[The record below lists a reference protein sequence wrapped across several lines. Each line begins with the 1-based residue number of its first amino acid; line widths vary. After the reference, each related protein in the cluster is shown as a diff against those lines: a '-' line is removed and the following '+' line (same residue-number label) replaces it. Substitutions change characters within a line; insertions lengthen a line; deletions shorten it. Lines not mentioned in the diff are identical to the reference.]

1 MWIHIILGSVWLHRD
16 HGATGDQ
23 QTRLRLFQA
32 RQRGQR
38 ARRCEGGEVKFEPS
52 RTNHSIIEHCAVFR
66 TKYWTLMMRDM
77 VRYAAK
83 VATSSWD
90 ITETRRQPE
99 QLSQMESGTG
109 VVILAE

>member
-1 MWIHIILGSVWLHRD
+1 M
-16 HGATGDQ
+16 HGDDGAAGDQ
-23 QTRLRLFQA
+23 QARLWLLQA

-52 RTNHSIIEHCAVFR
+52 WTNHSIIEHCVVFR
-66 TKYWTLMMRDM
+66 TKYWTLMKRDM

-83 VATSSWD
+83 DETFSWV
-90 ITETRRQPE
+90 ITETRKQPE
-99 QLSQMESGTG
+99 QPSQMESGTG